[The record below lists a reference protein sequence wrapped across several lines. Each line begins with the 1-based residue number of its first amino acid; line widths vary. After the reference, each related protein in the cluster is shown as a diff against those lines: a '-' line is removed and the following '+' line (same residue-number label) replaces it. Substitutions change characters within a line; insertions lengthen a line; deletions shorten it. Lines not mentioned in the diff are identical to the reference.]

1 MINGKGSFV
10 RLHSKTKK
18 CVRGPLLWK
27 RAKQIIPGG
36 NQLLSKRA
44 EMFLPE
50 SWPAY
55 YKKAQGINV
64 WDLDGNRFADM
75 SIMGIGS
82 CVLGYAYPQVNAAV
96 KKCVALGTMS
106 TLNCPEEVALA
117 EKLIELHP
125 WAGMARFA
133 RTGGEACAIAVRV
146 GRAFSGKDKVLFCG
160 YHGWTDWYL
169 ASNLAD
175 TENLTKQLLPGLAPK
190 GVPKS
195 LAQTAIPF
203 HYGELDELKTKVAQH
218 KGSIGT
224 IIMEV
229 QRHKPVDVE
238 FLKAVRAI
246 ATENHAVLIFDE
258 ITSGFRMR
266 CGGCHMLYGV
276 EPDIVVLGKA
286 MGNGYPIAAV
296 VGRKDVMQAAQET
309 FISSTYWTER
319 IGFTAALEVIR
330 QFQKNQV
337 PKHLERIGK
346 ELIVGLR
353 SIFSSYDLKIEV
365 EGTSANPILLIYEQ
379 DPLVVKTIFT
389 QEMLKRGFLAST
401 TIYLSLAHT
410 SKTIQRYL
418 RHADAVFALI
428 SKAIRRNELKQLLH
442 GPVCHA
448 GFQRLA

>member
-1 MINGKGSFV
+1 MINGKELFV
-10 RLHSKTKK
+10 RRHKK
-18 CVRGPLLWK
+18 NQKSIRGPQLWK

-50 SWPAY
+50 FWPAY
-55 YKKAQGINV
+55 YQKSRGVNV
-64 WDLDGNRFADM
+64 WDLDGNRYTDM

-82 CVLGYAYPQVNAAV
+82 CVLGYANPQVNAAV
-96 KKCVALGTMS
+96 KKSIGLGSMS
-106 TLNCPEEVALA
+106 TLNCYEEVALA
-117 EKLIELHP
+117 EKLIALHP

-133 RTGGEACAIAVRV
+133 RTGGEACAIAVRIA
-146 GRAFSGKDKVLFCG
+146 RAFSGKDKVLFCG

-175 TENLTKQLLPGLAPK
+175 TENLSKQLLPGLAPN

-203 HYGELDELKTKVAQH
+203 HYGDLDELKAKVEAHMGQV
-218 KGSIGT
+218 GT

-229 QRHKPVDVE
+229 QRHKPVDVK

-246 ATENHAVLIFDE
+246 ASKIRAVLIFDE
-258 ITSGFRMR
+258 ITSGFRAR

-286 MGNGYPIAAV
+286 MGNGYPIASV
-296 VGRKDVMQAAQET
+296 VGRKDVMQAAQGT

-330 QFQKNQV
+330 LFQKNQV
-337 PKHLERIGK
+337 PKHLERIGE
-346 ELIVGLR
+346 ELITGLR
-353 SIFSSYDLKIEV
+353 SIFASHDLKIKV
-365 EGTSANPILLIYEQ
+365 EGTNANPILVIHEK
-379 DPLVVKTIFT
+379 DPLAVKTVFT

-410 SKTIQRYL
+410 FRAIRCYL
-418 RHADAVFALI
+418 AHADKVFALI
-428 SKAIRRNELKQLLH
+428 SQAIKKNELQRLLQ
-442 GPVCHA
+442 GPVCHS